1 MLGSHKNLVQ
11 TEVFHMEKRLSD
23 LEPGEK
29 GVVVRI
35 KGSGATRRRI
45 MDMGIVRGSEIKVVR
60 SAPLGDPV
68 EFEIRDYNLTL
79 RKREAELIYISLEGE

>member
-1 MLGSHKNLVQ
+1 
-11 TEVFHMEKRLSD
+11 MEKRLSD

-45 MDMGIVRGSEIKVVR
+45 MDMGMVRGSEIKVVR
-60 SAPLGDPV
+60 RAPLGDPV

-79 RKREAELIYISLEGE
+79 RKREAELIYVSLEGE

>member
-1 MLGSHKNLVQ
+1 MVQ
-11 TEVFHMEKRLSD
+11 TEVFSVEKRLSD

-35 KGSGATRRRI
+35 NGSGATRRRI
-45 MDMGIVRGSEIKVVR
+45 MDMGIVRGSEIKAIR
-60 SAPLGDPV
+60 RAPLGDPV

-79 RKREAELIYISLEGE
+79 RKKEAELIYVSLEGE

>member
-1 MLGSHKNLVQ
+1 
-11 TEVFHMEKRLSD
+11 MEKRLSD

-45 MDMGIVRGSEIKVVR
+45 MDMGIVRGSEIKVIR
-60 SAPLGDPV
+60 RAPLGDPV

-79 RKREAELIYISLEGE
+79 RKREAELIYVSLEGE